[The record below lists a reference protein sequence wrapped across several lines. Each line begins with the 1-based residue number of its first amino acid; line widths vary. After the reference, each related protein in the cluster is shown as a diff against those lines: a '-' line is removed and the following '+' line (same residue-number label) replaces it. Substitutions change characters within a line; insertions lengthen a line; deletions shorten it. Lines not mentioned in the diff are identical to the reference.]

1 MELCKKNLL
10 SCKSAFLQTEN
21 DLFMRGTKNRGK
33 LLPLYYRQLIIIC
46 ITDSLLLLNNSQKFQ
61 TNLPR
66 KPFTVVL
73 ERAFHF
79 LSAQWSR
86 DRSVSLMQKLILK
99 PLFLFQVLASLR
111 TVRNNFA
118 ALTNLQ
124 DRAPSKWVSFFGH
137 WTFCSDTFFM

>member
-1 MELCKKNLL
+1 FVYEGNKKIEVNYCL
-10 SCKSAFLQTEN
+10 
-21 DLFMRGTKNRGK
+21 
-33 LLPLYYRQLIIIC
+33 C
-46 ITDSLLLLNNSQKFQ
+46 ITDILLLNNSQRFQ
-61 TNLPR
+61 TNLPG

-73 ERAFHF
+73 QCAFYF

-86 DRSVSLMQKLILK
+86 DRSVSLTQKLILK

-124 DRAPSKWVSFFGH
+124 DRAPSKRSPM
-137 WTFCSDTFFM
+137 CSQPSINKATITGKNNLFIKTI